1 MGKFLKLYPLNKAYD
16 EAYQGAVLLHQAETY
31 IVEELNLTR
40 LTANVRKEDVNYH
53 TESKKTVDVAI
64 ENTYEEKELQTK
76 IGLGELTVTEFY
88 HEYVM
93 KTYDEIVGR
102 KPLDLPP
109 LTFSTVGVWILIPEK
124 IVENLNNEGLDLA
137 GGLHA
142 VEHAM
147 IALSPLF
154 AMCDRRDIGGL
165 SITIHPD
172 TGCPTIFI
180 I

>member
-1 MGKFLKLYPLNKAYD
+1 
-16 EAYQGAVLLHQAETY
+16 
-31 IVEELNLTR
+31 
-40 LTANVRKEDVNYH
+40 
-53 TESKKTVDVAI
+53 
-64 ENTYEEKELQTK
+64 
-76 IGLGELTVTEFY
+76 
-88 HEYVM
+88 M

-109 LTFSTVGVWILIPEK
+109 LTFSTVGLWILIPEK

-165 SITIHPD
+165 SIAIHPD

-180 I
+180 YDGFEGGIGISETLYSKINQLLIKTLNLIKSCECVDGCPSCIFSPKCGNENDPLDKNAAIFILDSLTEKLESIELTKKTINDSS